1 MGFRVGLST
10 FRHSVAAER
19 KHGSFCNVEWE
30 ILWLGD
36 GGEDS
41 EEMKNKR
48 EELHNSTFPARAEED
63 ADISLLIGLAD
74 GVFTFILEV
83 ALKAPPEAFVHLS
96 GETFSA
102 FAGDKEWQHQTF
114 SI

>member
-1 MGFRVGLST
+1 MSSR
-10 FRHSVAAER
+10 
-19 KHGSFCNVEWE
+19 NVEWE
-30 ILWLGD
+30 ID
-36 GGEDS
+36 
-41 EEMKNKR
+41 
-48 EELHNSTFPARAEED
+48 STFPARAEED

-102 FAGDKEWQHQTF
+102 FADKESAHF
-114 SI
+114 IAVLHGLSITKVNDSVFPAVAKGRSETDDL